1 MNERPSWIDNVSDW
15 MLVALTPALVI
26 GMIASFT
33 VFVFLLGYDGPYVT
47 RSAVIMFLFVTA
59 SVLIARIS
67 MEQGK
72 EYAALFAAPLALVM
86 FIATGFSIWGLL
98 CCAGIWWIAHQVTWN
113 CTYMDKADEDRGTG
127 LLQEVGI
134 DRERLV
140 DDEEEDASSDQA
152 ESPADAG
159 GWIAWW
165 RRQIDKSHRQRTPG
179 ITVIYFALLALPGFG
194 LGHWFLPRRLEP
206 TAMSLVLIYAASTL
220 GLLMTTSFLG
230 LRRYLARRRVD
241 MPNEVAWAWLIGGTV
256 LIGLLLL
263 LCSFLPRPATRG
275 TRNPLFSFGS
285 FHFRRWN
292 DFALGNDGK
301 QDDQARRTGTPQPPD
316 STSPTPPQSQ
326 RSARA
331 GQSQSRGSQAKSDAS
346 ASHSG
351 QNASQG
357 NGGKRPNGN
366 DRSGSQAEGPSKSA
380 RNGSDGQ
387 ESSRGSSKRSHAQGR
402 TGKGGSSAKGS
413 SKSGSS
419 SSRKGAGGDRPTDAQ
434 RSGSQ
439 RGESRQG
446 RPSQSGSQRGERT
459 FRPGAENRKLQGEQ
473 QKSESQR
480 GAGKSGQRQP
490 WGDEQ
495 KPGSHRADQMT
506 ARHTPPPQDKA
517 SSAPQQS
524 GSPSSRQAASSPRA
538 TSKPNRASRPTP
550 AISTIGS
557 WFTGMIRL
565 LFYLAL
571 AIGAAYLIWRF
582 RDELLKGLRQL
593 WADWLAFWDRLWR
606 RTPKEESSSSDEP
619 RPVEPAVVR
628 QPFAAYAN
636 PFRSD
641 RARQWDS
648 EELVRYTFEAVEAWS
663 AERGRERSP
672 DTTPLEH
679 VRELGE
685 AYPALRRELRR
696 LGKLYGQVAYAP
708 GTITRQEALALDHLW
723 QRLES
728 TPRETSAAVQEV

>member
-1 MNERPSWIDNVSDW
+1 MNERTSWIDNVSDW

-140 DDEEEDASSDQA
+140 DDEEEDSPSDQE

-194 LGHWFLPRRLEP
+194 VGHWFLPRRLEP

-230 LRRYLARRRVD
+230 LRRYLARRRID
-241 MPNEVAWAWLIGGTV
+241 MPNEVAWAWLVGGMV
-256 LIGLLLL
+256 LIGLLLF

-275 TRNPLFSFGS
+275 TRNPPFSFGS

-292 DFALGNDGK
+292 DLALGNDGK
-301 QDDQARRTGTPQPPD
+301 QDDEARRTGTPEPND
-316 STSPTPPQSQ
+316 STSQSSSQPQ
-326 RSARA
+326 RSTHA

-351 QNASQG
+351 RTGSQG
-357 NGGKRPNGN
+357 NGQNRSQGK
-366 DRSGSQAEGPSKSA
+366 GPSKSA
-380 RNGSDGQ
+380 RNGSGGQ
-387 ESSRGSSKRSHAQGR
+387 ESSQGSSKRSPSQDQ
-402 TGKGGSSAKGS
+402 TGKSGASSKSSSKGGSG
-413 SKSGSS
+413 
-419 SSRKGAGGDRPTDAQ
+419 SSRKGTGGDRQADA
-434 RSGSQ
+434 RPSGSQ
-439 RGESRQG
+439 RKESQQG
-446 RPSQSGSQRGERT
+446 KSGQGGSQQGERT
-459 FRPGAENRKLQGEQ
+459 FRPGAENRNLQGEQ
-473 QKSESQR
+473 QKSEPQR

-490 WGDEQ
+490 WEGEQ
-495 KPGSHRADQMT
+495 QPGSQRAAPKA
-506 ARHTPPPQDKA
+506 ARRTPGPQDKA

-524 GSPSSRQAASSPRA
+524 DSPSRRQPASSPRT
-538 TSKPNRASRPTP
+538 TSEPNRATRPTP

-557 WFTGMIRL
+557 WFTGLVRL

-606 RTPKEESSSSDEP
+606 RSPKEESSSSDEP

-728 TPRETSAAVQEV
+728 TPRETNAAVQEV